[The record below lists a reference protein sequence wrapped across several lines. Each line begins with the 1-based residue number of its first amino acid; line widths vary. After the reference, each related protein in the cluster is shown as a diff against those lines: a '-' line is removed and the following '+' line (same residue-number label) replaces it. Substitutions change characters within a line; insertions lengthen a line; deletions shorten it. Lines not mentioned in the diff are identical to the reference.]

1 MQNQV
6 SEVVPAGALFS
17 IILWGLISFY
27 LSGPELAGRISH
39 ADYFATCEQR
49 VAQGA
54 SRAVEG
60 SINQTNQVSDIERQA
75 QAARNY
81 VRSLENAYGAENIR
95 GFDMFMGGAI
105 SQAIN
110 QAEALE
116 KQARDAR
123 NQARRMIQNRRDAV
137 IDTAKDQCSCQVAAA
152 LGESRVDW
160 AIFAGTFGIIEKEGV
175 SNFSSRMRANSR
187 MCAERVLS

>member
-1 MQNQV
+1 MMNQL
-6 SEVVPAGALFS
+6 SEIAPAGAVAASLV
-17 IILWGLISFY
+17 WAVISYEF
-27 LSGPELAGRISH
+27 SGPELADRISY
-39 ADYFATCEQR
+39 ADYIATCEQR

-60 SINQTNQVSDIERQA
+60 SINQTNQVSDMERRA

-81 VRSLENAYGAENIR
+81 VRALENAYGAENIR

-105 SQAIN
+105 SQAVN

-116 KQARDAR
+116 RQARDAR

-160 AIFAGTFGIIEKEGV
+160 AVFAGTFGIIEKEGV
-175 SNFSSRMRANSR
+175 TNFSSRMRANSR